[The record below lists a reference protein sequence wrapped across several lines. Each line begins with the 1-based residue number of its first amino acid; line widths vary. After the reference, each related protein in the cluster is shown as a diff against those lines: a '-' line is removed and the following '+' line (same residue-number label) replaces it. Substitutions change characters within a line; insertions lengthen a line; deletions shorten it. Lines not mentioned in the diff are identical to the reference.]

1 MTDET
6 RQDPGAEVAEMTK
19 TPGGLLGLAAMVFLA
34 GYVIFEIL
42 LDSWSFPTLGTIA
55 SIFILIGIYRATG
68 SAAVFKGDTA
78 MFVLGMIIFLQ
89 ALVYLISDVRT
100 VDFRFG
106 HIEQLLGQLTH
117 YLAGAIAGL
126 GAYRMMR

>member
-6 RQDPGAEVAEMTK
+6 RQDPGAEMAEMAK

-34 GYVIFEIL
+34 GYVIFEVL
-42 LDSWSFPTLGTIA
+42 LNSWSFPTLGTIA
-55 SIFILIGIYRATG
+55 AIFILIGRYRPTG
-68 SAAVFKGDTA
+68 AAAIFKGDSA
-78 MFVLGMIIFLQ
+78 MFVLGMVLFLQ
-89 ALVYLISDVRT
+89 ALVYLIYDART
-100 VDFRFG
+100 LSFQTG

-117 YLAGAIAGL
+117 YVAGAIAGL